1 MKIVDFIFDF
11 ASPNTYLVH
20 KIFPEIE
27 KRTNSKLNYIP
38 CLLGGIFKQTNNQ
51 APMNAFADVL
61 GKNAYENLELIRFI
75 EEHKIIT
82 FKKNPYFPVN
92 TLILMRGAI
101 VAQNEGNLK
110 NYIEAG
116 FHHMWESPKNMGD
129 PEIYLQAMSNSGFD
143 GLDLLEKMQSKEVK
157 EKLISNTNKAV
168 KKGTFGMPTFFVG
181 DKIFYGKER
190 LAQIEKILS
199 D

>member
-20 KIFPEIE
+20 KVFPEIE
-27 KRTNSKLNYIP
+27 MRTDSKLNYIP

-61 GKNAYENLELIRFI
+61 GKNAYENLELVRFI
-75 EEHKIIT
+75 EEHKITT
-82 FKKNPYFPVN
+82 FKTNPYFPVN

-129 PEIYLQAMSNSGFD
+129 PDVYLQAMSNSGFD

-157 EKLISNTNKAV
+157 EKLILNTSEAV
-168 KKGTFGMPTFFVG
+168 KKGTFGMPTFFVEG
-181 DKIFYGKER
+181 QMFYGKER
-190 LAQIEKILS
+190 LMQIEKIVS

>member
-1 MKIVDFIFDF
+1 MKLVDFIFDF

-20 KIFPEIE
+20 KVFPEIE
-27 KRTNSKLNYIP
+27 MRTDSKLNYIP

-61 GKNAYENLELIRFI
+61 GKNAYENLELVRFI
-75 EEHKIIT
+75 EEHKITT
-82 FKKNPYFPVN
+82 FKTNPYFPVN

-101 VAQNEGNLK
+101 VAQNEGNLQK
-110 NYIEAG
+110 YVEAG

-129 PEIYLQAMSNSGFD
+129 PDVYLQAMSNSGFD

-157 EKLISNTNKAV
+157 EKLILNTSEAV

-181 DKIFYGKER
+181 DQMFYGKER
-190 LAQIEKILS
+190 LMQIEKIVS